1 MSKGNQMAINLNK
14 MSRVEL
20 IAHRKDVD
28 KAILEADDRDRR
40 EALEAA
46 EKAVAKYGFSLSEIS
61 GGKGRGK
68 GKRGKAVAKYRNPAN
83 HEQTWSGMG
92 RKPHWIH
99 DALSAGADITD
110 LEI

>member
-1 MSKGNQMAINLNK
+1 MAVKLDK
-14 MSRVEL
+14 MSRIEL
-20 IAHRKDVD
+20 IDLRKGVD
-28 KAILEADDRDRR
+28 KAILESDDRDRR
-40 EALEAA
+40 DALSAA
-46 EKAVAKYGFSLSEIS
+46 EQAVAKYGFSLSDIV

-68 GKRGKAVAKYRNPAN
+68 GKRGKAAAKYRNPSN

-99 DALSAGADITD
+99 DALSSGADITD

>member
-1 MSKGNQMAINLNK
+1 MVIKLDK
-14 MSRVEL
+14 MSRIEL
-20 IAHRKDVD
+20 IDLRKDVD
-28 KAILEADDRDRR
+28 NAILQADDRDRR
-40 EALEAA
+40 EALKAA
-46 EKAVAKYGFSLSEIS
+46 EQAVAKYGFSLSEIS

-68 GKRGKAVAKYRNPAN
+68 GKRSKAVAKYRNPSN

-99 DALSAGADITD
+99 DALSGGADITD

>member
-1 MSKGNQMAINLNK
+1 MSIDLSSMTRK
-14 MSRVEL
+14 EL
-20 IAHRKDVD
+20 SKLQSDVD
-28 KAILEADDRDRR
+28 KAMLDADDRDRR
-40 EALEAA
+40 EALKAA
-46 EKAVAKYGFSLSEIS
+46 EQAVAKYGFSLSEIS

-68 GKRGKAVAKYRNPAN
+68 GKRGKAAAKYRNPAN

-99 DALSAGADITD
+99 DALSSGVNITD

>member
-1 MSKGNQMAINLNK
+1 MVIKLDK
-14 MSRVEL
+14 MSRIEL
-20 IAHRKDVD
+20 IDLRKDVD
-28 KAILEADDRDRR
+28 NAILQADDRDRR
-40 EALEAA
+40 EALKAA
-46 EKAVAKYGFSLSEIS
+46 EQAVAKYGFSLSEIS

-68 GKRGKAVAKYRNPAN
+68 GKRGKAVAKYRNPSN

-99 DALSAGADITD
+99 DALSGGADITD

>member
-1 MSKGNQMAINLNK
+1 MTIDLNSMTHK
-14 MSRVEL
+14 EL
-20 IAHRKDVD
+20 VKLKKDVD
-28 KAILEADDRDRR
+28 KAMVDADDRDRR
-40 EALEAA
+40 EALKAA
-46 EKAVAKYGFSLSEIS
+46 EQAVAKYGFSLSEIS

-68 GKRGKAVAKYRNPAN
+68 GKRGKAAPKYRNPAD

-99 DALSAGADITD
+99 DAISSGVDITD

>member
-1 MSKGNQMAINLNK
+1 MAIELDTL
-14 MSRVEL
+14 SRVEL
-20 IAHRKDVD
+20 IELRKDID

-40 EALEAA
+40 DALNAA
-46 EKAVAKYGFSLSEIS
+46 EQAVAKYGFSLSEIS
-61 GGKGRGK
+61 SGKGRGK

-99 DALSAGADITD
+99 DALSSGADITD